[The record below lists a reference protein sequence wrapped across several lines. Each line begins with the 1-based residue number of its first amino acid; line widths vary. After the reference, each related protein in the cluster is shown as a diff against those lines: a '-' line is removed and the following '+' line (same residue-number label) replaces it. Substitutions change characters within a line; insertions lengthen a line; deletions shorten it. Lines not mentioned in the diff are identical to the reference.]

1 MKVLDANKL
10 SDLAA
15 ALAAAGYRVVAP
27 VRDGREIRV
36 QEWKP
41 GAAIDTSAVPVNSIK
56 EFLFPR
62 CEVIARYRLEG
73 DDFSP
78 EPVATDAPKTAAL
91 AVRPC
96 DAAAMVI
103 LDKVFN
109 PGTAGVPWP
118 DGWEYKDD
126 AWNARREA
134 TTIVP
139 VVCTAADQDCFC
151 TSVGGAPDATA
162 GADAVLRSADGGR
175 KFILQPLGP
184 KGQALVAAAGAVLA
198 EGDAKADPPAQVP
211 VRFDAKAVTEWCG
224 GNFESPLWRE
234 VSLACIGCGA
244 CAYCCPTCHCFDIQ
258 DEATRTES
266 VRLRN
271 WDTCGLSLFT
281 LHSSGHNPRPDQAS
295 RWRQRV
301 MHKFSYF
308 VEKFGSLACTGC
320 GRCARLCPG
329 GMAIAQVCKE
339 IDEARKAAVK

>member
-27 VRDGREIRV
+27 VRDGRKIRM
-36 QEWKP
+36 QEWTP
-41 GAAIDTSAVPVNSIK
+41 GAAIDTDAVPVNSIK

-78 EPVATDAPKTAAL
+78 EPGATDAPKTAAL

-109 PGTAGVPWP
+109 
-118 DGWEYKDD
+118 WEYKDD
-126 AWNARREA
+126 AWNARRAA

-139 VVCTAADQDCFC
+139 VVCTAADEDCFC

-162 GADAVLRSADGGR
+162 GADAMLRPADGGR

-184 KGQALVAAAGAVLA
+184 KGQALVAAAGAVVS

-211 VRFDAKAVTEWCG
+211 VRFDARAVTEWCG
-224 GNFESPLWRE
+224 ENFESPLWRE
-234 VSLACIGCGA
+234 VSLACIGCGV

-281 LHSSGHNPRPDQAS
+281 LHSSGHNPRPDQVS

-329 GMAIAQVCKE
+329 GMAIAQVCQE

>member
-96 DAAAMVI
+96 DAAAMVM

-109 PGTAGVPWP
+109 
-118 DGWEYKDD
+118 WEYKDD
-126 AWNARREA
+126 AWNARRAA

-175 KFILQPLGP
+175 KFILEPLGE
-184 KGQALVAAAGAVLA
+184 KGRALVAAAGAVLA

>member
-27 VRDGREIRV
+27 VRDGREIRM

-78 EPVATDAPKTAAL
+78 EPVATNAPKTVAL

-96 DAAAMVI
+96 DAAAMVM

-109 PGTAGVPWP
+109 
-118 DGWEYKDD
+118 WEYKDD
-126 AWNARREA
+126 AWNARRAA

-175 KFILQPLGP
+175 KFILEPLGE
-184 KGQALVAAAGAVLA
+184 KGRALVAAAGAVLA

>member
-27 VRDGREIRV
+27 LGDGREIRM

-41 GAAIDTSAVPVNSIK
+41 GAPIDTSAVPVNSIK
-56 EFLFPR
+56 DFLFPR

-78 EPVATDAPKTAAL
+78 EAVPTDAPKTAVL
-91 AVRPC
+91 AACPC
-96 DAAAMVI
+96 DAAAMVM

-109 PGTAGVPWP
+109 
-118 DGWEYKDD
+118 WEYKDD
-126 AWNARREA
+126 AWNARRAA

-139 VVCTAADQDCFC
+139 VVCTAADADCFC

-162 GADAVLRSADGGR
+162 GADAMLRPADGGR

-184 KGQALVAAAGAVLA
+184 KGQALVAAAGAALS
-198 EGDAKADPPAQVP
+198 EGDAKADPPPQVP

-224 GNFESPLWRE
+224 ENFESPLWRD
-234 VSLACIGCGA
+234 VSLGCIGCGA

-258 DEATRTES
+258 DEATRSES

-301 MHKFSYF
+301 MHKFRYF

-329 GMAIAQVCKE
+329 GMAIAQVCQE
-339 IDEARKAAVK
+339 IDEARKAAAK